1 VSGKDQTHAT
11 VSRDTDP
18 PFYGDQ
24 LFTQL
29 PLLHRLI
36 DHCLLLSRRL
46 QCKLSLCQC
55 SASTSHRSTAQK
67 VMGRQQA

>member
-1 VSGKDQTHAT
+1 VSGKDETHVA

-18 PFYGDQ
+18 PCYGDQ

-29 PLLHRLI
+29 LLLHRLI
-36 DHCLLLSRRL
+36 DHCLRLSRRL

-55 SASTSHRSTAQK
+55 SASTWHRSTAQK
-67 VMGRQQA
+67 VIGTQQA